1 MKLILS
7 APDRMGLGLLGIS
20 RRNRVHILRLSR
32 MALVT
37 RSLATNGCNT
47 GFVRALCFDCDG
59 GPQ

>member
-1 MKLILS
+1 MKWILS
-7 APDRMGLGLLGIS
+7 APIVLGLDLLGIS
-20 RRNRVHILRLSR
+20 CRNRVHILRLSR
-32 MALVT
+32 MALVA